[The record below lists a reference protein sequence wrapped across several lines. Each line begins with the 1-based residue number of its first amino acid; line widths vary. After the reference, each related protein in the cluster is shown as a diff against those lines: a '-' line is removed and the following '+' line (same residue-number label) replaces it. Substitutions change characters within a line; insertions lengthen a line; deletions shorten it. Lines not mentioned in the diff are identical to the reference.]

1 MVKSPPAVIAGS
13 GRALAASSPSI
24 ALALGGG
31 GARGI
36 AHISMLEA
44 FDELGVKPKIIAGTS
59 IGAIFGAAYA
69 SGLSAK
75 EIRAHAEEVLTV
87 RFDLMRELFA
97 ARARGLPSVRS
108 FFTARSALLAPDA
121 LLDILLPSRVV
132 RDFDQLAIPLKIIAT
147 DFYGLDMVVLS
158 EGPLRRAVAA
168 SMCLPA
174 IFEPVIIADRVL
186 LDGGLTNPLPY
197 DLVMG
202 DADITVA
209 IDVSGAP
216 VPHAR
221 RAHPSVTEA
230 LMGSAF
236 IFERSIIREKL
247 KTSQPDIFIEAG
259 TSHFQIFDVF
269 KVQEILA
276 AAAPAKERLK
286 VQLGRILDAQ
296 TLPSFESRLEPRSNP
311 WTEPSLAAPFEP
323 VRLAAHPVLV
333 SMPVPKNKVRSALLK
348 RFKRSPDKPEKR

>member
-1 MVKSPPAVIAGS
+1 MANTLPATTDGTSQTAVTS
-13 GRALAASSPSI
+13 GARI
-24 ALALGGG
+24 GLALGGG

-36 AHISMLEA
+36 AHIVMLEA
-44 FDELGVKPKIIAGTS
+44 FDELGIKPAIVAGTS

-75 EIRAHAEEVLTV
+75 EIRAHTEEALTV
-87 RFDLMRELFA
+87 RFDLVRELFS
-97 ARARGLPSVRS
+97 ARARGLPSLQR
-108 FFTARSALLAPDA
+108 FFSTPAALLAPDA

-132 RDFDQLAIPLKIIAT
+132 RDFSQLLIPLKIVAT
-147 DFYGLDMVVLS
+147 DFYSLDAVVLS
-158 EGPLRRAVAA
+158 KGPLRRAVAA

-174 IFEPVIIADRVL
+174 VFEPVIMDGRVL

-197 DLVMG
+197 DLVME
-202 DADITVA
+202 ASDISVA

-216 VPHAR
+216 VPNTN

-247 KTSQPDIFIEAG
+247 KTSQPDIYIEAG
-259 TSHFQIFDVF
+259 TSHFQMLDVF
-269 KVQEILA
+269 KVKEILA

-286 VQLGRILDAQ
+286 VQLGRILDVQ
-296 TLPSFESRLEPRSNP
+296 TLPSIDGTQDAPRIASLNSSKPVSRSKK
-311 WTEPSLAAPFEP
+311 A
-323 VRLAAHPVLV
+323 
-333 SMPVPKNKVRSALLK
+333 RSAFLK
-348 RFKRSPDKPEKR
+348 RFKRKTGKASGVAE

>member
-1 MVKSPPAVIAGS
+1 MTNPFPATLVRTETGTLS
-13 GRALAASSPSI
+13 NSPSI

-31 GARGI
+31 GARGL
-36 AHISMLEA
+36 AHIAMLEA
-44 FDELGVKPKIIAGTS
+44 FDELGLKPSIIAGTS

-97 ARARGLPSVRS
+97 ARARGLPSVRR
-108 FFTARSALLAPDA
+108 FFSAPAALLAPDT

-132 RDFDQLAIPLKIIAT
+132 RDFEQLTIPLKIIAT

-158 EGPLRRAVAA
+158 KGPLRPAVAA

-174 IFEPVIIADRVL
+174 IFEPVTIDGRVL

-197 DLVMG
+197 DLVMNE
-202 DADITVA
+202 ADISVA

-216 VPHAR
+216 VPNLH

-247 KTSQPDIFIEAG
+247 KTSQPDIYIEAG

-269 KVQEILA
+269 KVKEILA

-286 VQLGRILDAQ
+286 VQLGRVLDSQ
-296 TLPSFESRLEPRSNP
+296 TLPVLDASPEPLQLTSRQFADPLPR
-311 WTEPSLAAPFEP
+311 
-323 VRLAAHPVLV
+323 V
-333 SMPVPKNKVRSALLK
+333 KKVRPAFLK
-348 RFKRSPDKPEKR
+348 RFKRDPSKTRG

>member
-1 MVKSPPAVIAGS
+1 MVNAVSVRTNNLKQPAVVS
-13 GRALAASSPSI
+13 GGPTI

-36 AHISMLEA
+36 AHIAMLEA
-44 FDELGVKPKIIAGTS
+44 FDELGLKPRIIAGTS

-69 SGLSAK
+69 SGLSAR
-75 EIRAHAEEVLTV
+75 EIRAHTEEVLTG
-87 RFDLMRELFA
+87 RFDLVRELFA
-97 ARARGLPSVRS
+97 ARARGLPNARN
-108 FFTARSALLAPDA
+108 FFNARAALLQPDV

-132 RDFDQLAIPLKIIAT
+132 REFSQLAIPLKIIAT

-158 EGPLRRAVAA
+158 EGHLRHAVAA

-174 IFEPVIIADRVL
+174 IFQPVIHEGRVL

-197 DLVMG
+197 DLVMD

-216 VPHAR
+216 VPQAH

-247 KTSQPDIFIEAG
+247 KASQPDIYIEAG

-276 AAAPAKERLK
+276 ASAPAKERLK
-286 VQLGRILDAQ
+286 VQLARVLDA
-296 TLPSFESRLEPRSNP
+296 PELEPQDVALQSPVEVMTFPAPSESTLRSKSNR
-311 WTEPSLAAPFEP
+311 
-323 VRLAAHPVLV
+323 VRTAILQ
-333 SMPVPKNKVRSALLK
+333 RLK
-348 RFKRSPDKPEKR
+348 HDPDKTKR

>member
-1 MVKSPPAVIAGS
+1 MPNTLPTVIAS
-13 GRALAASSPSI
+13 ASQVPASTTPSI

-31 GARGI
+31 GARGL
-36 AHISMLEA
+36 AHIVMLEA
-44 FDELGVKPKIIAGTS
+44 FDELGIKPKVMAGTS

-75 EIRAHAEEVLTV
+75 EIRAHAEEALTV
-87 RFDLMRELFA
+87 RFDLVRELFA
-97 ARARGLPSVRS
+97 ARARGLPSLQR
-108 FFTARSALLAPDA
+108 FFSTPAALLAPDA

-132 RDFDQLAIPLKIIAT
+132 RDFSQLTIPLKIIAT

-174 IFEPVIIADRVL
+174 VFEPVIIDGRVL

-197 DLVMG
+197 DLVM
-202 DADITVA
+202 DSADITVA
-209 IDVSGAP
+209 IDVTGAP
-216 VPHAR
+216 VPHAN

-247 KTSQPDIFIEAG
+247 KVSQPDIYIEAG
-259 TSHFQIFDVF
+259 TSHFQLLDVF
-269 KVQEILA
+269 KVKDILA

-286 VQLGRILDAQ
+286 VQLARVLDAQ
-296 TLPSFESRLEPRSNP
+296 TLTSVDAPASVPRLSAERATVPIPR
-311 WTEPSLAAPFEP
+311 A
-323 VRLAAHPVLV
+323 
-333 SMPVPKNKVRSALLK
+333 KKVRSAFLK
-348 RFKRSPDKPEKR
+348 RFKRGAGKPVISGD

>member
-1 MVKSPPAVIAGS
+1 MTNTLPAITVSPGCPV
-13 GRALAASSPSI
+13 AASGPSI
-24 ALALGGG
+24 GLALGGG
-31 GARGI
+31 GARGL
-36 AHISMLEA
+36 AHIAMLEA
-44 FDELGVKPKIIAGTS
+44 FDELGLKPKIIAGTS

-69 SGLSAK
+69 SGLSAR

-108 FFTARSALLAPDA
+108 FFSARAALLAPDA

-132 RDFDQLAIPLKIIAT
+132 RDFNQLAIPLKIVAT

-158 EGPLRRAVAA
+158 EGPLRHAVAA

-174 IFEPVIIADRVL
+174 IFEPVIIDGRVL

-197 DLVMG
+197 DLVMS

-216 VPHAR
+216 VPQAH

-247 KTSQPDIFIEAG
+247 KTSQPDIYIEAG

-269 KVQEILA
+269 KVREILA

-286 VQLGRILDAQ
+286 VQLGRVLDAQ
-296 TLPSFESRLEPRSNP
+296 TLSPHDDRLD
-311 WTEPSLAAPFEP
+311 APMETK
-323 VRLAAHPVLV
+323 RLAARHFADPL
-333 SMPVPKNKVRSALLK
+333 PRTKKVRSAFLK
-348 RFKRSPDKPEKR
+348 RFKRDPAKTQV

>member
-1 MVKSPPAVIAGS
+1 MTGQLPTVTAPAEVARTSAGP
-13 GRALAASSPSI
+13 AI

-36 AHISMLEA
+36 AHIAMLEA
-44 FDELGVKPKIIAGTS
+44 FDELGLKPKIIAGTS

-75 EIRAHAEEVLTV
+75 EIRAHTEEVLTV
-87 RFDLMRELFA
+87 RFDLVRELFS
-97 ARARGLPSVRS
+97 ARARGLPSLQR
-108 FFTARSALLAPDA
+108 FFSTPAALLAPDA
-121 LLDILLPSRVV
+121 LLDILLPSRVA
-132 RDFDQLAIPLKIIAT
+132 RDFNQLAIPLKIVAT
-147 DFYGLDMVVLS
+147 DFYGLEMVVLT

-174 IFEPVIIADRVL
+174 VFEPVILDGRVL

-197 DLVMG
+197 DLVMP
-202 DADITVA
+202 DADLTVA

-216 VPHAR
+216 VPQAS

-247 KTSQPDIFIEAG
+247 KTSQPDIYIQAG

-269 KVQEILA
+269 KVKDILA

-286 VQLGRILDAQ
+286 VQLGRMLDVQ
-296 TLPSFESRLEPRSNP
+296 TLPSIDAAADQPALAIASKTGLTSRGKKMRSM
-311 WTEPSLAAPFEP
+311 L
-323 VRLAAHPVLV
+323 
-333 SMPVPKNKVRSALLK
+333 MK
-348 RFKRSPDKPEKR
+348 RFRGAPDKSRM

>member
-1 MVKSPPAVIAGS
+1 MANTLPATTDGTSHTAVTS
-13 GRALAASSPSI
+13 GARI
-24 ALALGGG
+24 GLALGGG

-36 AHISMLEA
+36 AHIVMLEA
-44 FDELGVKPKIIAGTS
+44 FDELGIKPAIVAGTS

-75 EIRAHAEEVLTV
+75 EIRAHTEEALTV
-87 RFDLMRELFA
+87 RFDLVRELFS
-97 ARARGLPSVRS
+97 ARARGLPSLQR
-108 FFTARSALLAPDA
+108 FFSTPAALLAPDA

-132 RDFDQLAIPLKIIAT
+132 RDFSQLLIPLKIVAT
-147 DFYGLDMVVLS
+147 DFYSLDAVVLS
-158 EGPLRRAVAA
+158 KGPLRRAVAA

-174 IFEPVIIADRVL
+174 VFEPVIMDGRVL

-197 DLVMG
+197 DLVME
-202 DADITVA
+202 ASDISVA

-216 VPHAR
+216 VPNTN

-247 KTSQPDIFIEAG
+247 KTSQPDIYIEAG
-259 TSHFQIFDVF
+259 TSHFQMLDVF
-269 KVQEILA
+269 KVKEILA

-286 VQLGRILDAQ
+286 VQLGRILDVQ
-296 TLPSFESRLEPRSNP
+296 TLPSIDGTQDAPRIASLNSSKPVSRSKK
-311 WTEPSLAAPFEP
+311 A
-323 VRLAAHPVLV
+323 
-333 SMPVPKNKVRSALLK
+333 RSAFLK
-348 RFKRSPDKPEKR
+348 RFKRKTGKASGVAE

>member
-1 MVKSPPAVIAGS
+1 MTNTLPTLTDGTNLTVSK
-13 GRALAASSPSI
+13 SSPRVG
-24 ALALGGG
+24 LALGGG

-36 AHISMLEA
+36 AHIVMLEA
-44 FDELGVKPKIIAGTS
+44 FDELGIKPAIVAGTS

-75 EIRAHAEEVLTV
+75 EIRAHTEEALTV
-87 RFDLMRELFA
+87 RFDLVRELFS
-97 ARARGLPSVRS
+97 ARARGLPSLQR
-108 FFTARSALLAPDA
+108 FFSTPAALLAPDA
-121 LLDILLPSRVV
+121 LLDILLPSRVA
-132 RDFDQLAIPLKIIAT
+132 RDFSQLSIPLKIVAT
-147 DFYGLDMVVLS
+147 DFYSLDAVILS

-174 IFEPVIIADRVL
+174 VFEPVLMDGRVL

-197 DLVMG
+197 DLVME
-202 DADITVA
+202 ASDISVA

-216 VPHAR
+216 IPNTN

-247 KTSQPDIFIEAG
+247 KTSQPDIYIEAG
-259 TSHFQIFDVF
+259 TSHFQLLDVF
-269 KVQEILA
+269 KVKEILA

-286 VQLGRILDAQ
+286 VQLSRILDVQ
-296 TLPSFESRLEPRSNP
+296 TLPSIDGSMDAPRI
-311 WTEPSLAAPFEP
+311 A
-323 VRLAAHPVLV
+323 
-333 SMPVPKNKVRSALLK
+333 SMTTDKPISKSAKARSAFLK
-348 RFKRSPDKPEKR
+348 RFKRKPGKPGRAAE

>member
-1 MVKSPPAVIAGS
+1 MSHRERGKGAMVNRLPDVLAAPAVQRS
-13 GRALAASSPSI
+13 GPRV

-31 GARGI
+31 GARGL
-36 AHISMLEA
+36 AHILMLEA
-44 FDELGVKPKIIAGTS
+44 FDELGVRPTVMAGTS

-75 EIRAHAEEVLTV
+75 EIRAHTEEALTV
-87 RFDLMRELFA
+87 RFDLVRELFS
-97 ARARGLPSVRS
+97 ARARGLPSVRR
-108 FFTARSALLAPDA
+108 FFATPTALLAPHV
-121 LLDILLPSRVV
+121 LLDILLPSRVAH
-132 RDFDQLAIPLKIIAT
+132 DFADLSIPLKIVAT
-147 DFYGLDMVVLS
+147 DFYGLDMVVIS

-174 IFEPVIIADRVL
+174 IFEPVIIDGRVL

-197 DLVMG
+197 DLIM
-202 DADITVA
+202 DEADITVA

-216 VPHAR
+216 VPQTH

-247 KTSQPDIFIEAG
+247 KTSQPDIYIQAG
-259 TSHFQIFDVF
+259 TSHFQMLDVF
-269 KVQEILA
+269 KVKEILA

-286 VQLGRILDAQ
+286 VQLDRLLDVQ
-296 TLPSFESRLEPRSNP
+296 TLPSLDAPDGDQLMVTASAVERVPR
-311 WTEPSLAAPFEP
+311 A
-323 VRLAAHPVLV
+323 
-333 SMPVPKNKVRSALLK
+333 KKVRTAIMK
-348 RFKRSPDKPEKR
+348 RFKRKPDETGA